1 MAQKYYAAA
10 DIGGTKVALGLF
22 GEDKTLVGKGQF
34 ASDPGL
40 PGEAFF
46 TQVVE
51 ELRALCREHEVDPAG
66 LAGVGHRRAGDGE
79 VLQGPG
85 GPCAPCCRGST
96 ASRWRSFVTSLLP
109 GVKVGG
115 GQRRPLRGPG
125 RVPPGGGGGGFPTC
139 CTAR

>member
-66 LAGVGHRRAGDGE
+66 LAGLGIGV
-79 VLQGPG
+79 PG
-85 GPCAPCCRGST
+85 MVKFYEGRVALCAM
-96 ASRWRSFVTSLLP
+96 LP
-109 GVKVGG
+109 GLGG
-115 GQRRPLRGPG
+115 WRWLCYYAFAGLIFL
-125 RVPPGGGGGGFPTC
+125 GFLFNNGYLTG
-139 CTAR
+139 AVSFLYANF

>member
-51 ELRALCREHEVDPAG
+51 ELKR
-66 LAGVGHRRAGDGE
+66 
-79 VLQGPG
+79 VLPQKIYRTVIPRNVRLSE
-85 GPCAPCCRGST
+85 APSYGQPVLYYDRGSRGSQ
-96 ASRWRSFVTSLLP
+96 AYEELAEEFL
-109 GVKVGG
+109 
-115 GQRRPLRGPG
+115 QRNRR
-125 RVPPGGGGGGFPTC
+125 
-139 CTAR
+139 